1 MHRAVLHLLVAAIIF
16 YAFNSTA
23 SAGTAYVAQPQQP
36 NSTTLVQALSDS
48 SVSQILLLTNYSVN
62 DELDQ
67 FKDRPLQINR
77 SVSISGAPG
86 LPPAS
91 LPVLD
96 LRWKRGKLALC
107 SSCVFEFKDM
117 VVANERQGVGPA
129 FDVFVGR
136 PGSVVATRNIYRLR
150 LACTSAQYSSDVV
163 SSMRRSAV
171 LPGSS
176 EAQQQQTVDA
186 TYQGRSYPGSLFT
199 RNLTADIPFVVQE
212 GRGPSGG
219 YAVGDYNMTRLCVGK
234 VDDDCLQRMSPE
246 ACRRRQQQQ
255 QLPGPRGCFKQGSK
269 EVAGAEIGDS
279 SSSADKSTGNTI
291 MRGPLGGNKPGW
303 ELTASRTASAQPQG
317 DAAAAAA
324 AAGSDARI
332 DFGELIGSGSYGMVY
347 KARWAGR
354 QVAVKV
360 IEHDTSAAA
369 AVTNEIQLLLS
380 FNHPNIVKAH
390 HYATYTQISSTATGS
405 SSGRWAETWLVTEYC
420 DLGTLHHVVRTMHEA
435 DHPPPGQLLSVKAK
449 LRLLLLLRDAAQGLQ
464 ALHAAHTVHGD
475 LNSRNVLVASSASSP
490 CGMTAKLADLGLSRV
505 LQQHATHRTTQ
516 TVGTMS
522 HMAPEVLRSG
532 RLSAAS
538 DIYSFGIML
547 HTVFT
552 GEEAFRSLH
561 YGQFFQTVVLEGQRP
576 PVSVALPGDVLMLM
590 ERCWA
595 PDPADRPSA
604 DRLLELL
611 GFLIQVRQQN
621 LAPRIS

>member
-1 MHRAVLHLLVAAIIF
+1 MFQLSDNTAAAAVSSRHHTSALAAAI
-16 YAFNSTA
+16 AVPLA
-23 SAGTAYVAQPQQP
+23 AVVLLSAAA
-36 NSTTLVQALSDS
+36 A
-48 SVSQILLLTNYSVN
+48 LLL
-62 DELDQ
+62 L
-67 FKDRPLQINR
+67 
-77 SVSISGAPG
+77 
-86 LPPAS
+86 
-91 LPVLD
+91 
-96 LRWKRGKLALC
+96 LRK
-107 SSCVFEFKDM
+107 
-117 VVANERQGVGPA
+117 
-129 FDVFVGR
+129 
-136 PGSVVATRNIYRLR
+136 
-150 LACTSAQYSSDVV
+150 
-163 SSMRRSAV
+163 
-171 LPGSS
+171 
-176 EAQQQQTVDA
+176 
-186 TYQGRSYPGSLFT
+186 
-199 RNLTADIPFVVQE
+199 
-212 GRGPSGG
+212 
-219 YAVGDYNMTRLCVGK
+219 
-234 VDDDCLQRMSPE
+234 
-246 ACRRRQQQQ
+246 RRRQQQQ
-255 QLPGPRGCFKQGSK
+255 QLPGPRGDFKQGSK
-269 EVAGAEIGDS
+269 EVAGVGIGDS
-279 SSSADKSTGNTI
+279 SSSGDKSTGNTMMRGPLGSNKPGWELTASM

-303 ELTASRTASAQPQG
+303 ELTASRTAAAQPQG

-324 AAGSDARI
+324 AGSDARI
-332 DFGELIGSGSYGMVY
+332 HFGELIGSGSYGIVY

-360 IEHDTSAAA
+360 IEHDTSAAAA

-390 HYATYTQISSTATGS
+390 HYVTYTQISSTATGS
-405 SSGRWAETWLVTEYC
+405 SSGRWWGSGRGSTDSTHALVPAAGAATGSSTADANGAAAAAAAAAAARAVAAVASHSSGGGRGLLPSKSGAGTAAAAAAAAEGSASNGGATGRDQWWSFDSKSNSKNNSINNSKQQQQLSCIGPARAETWLVTEYC